1 MKKTHV
7 VLGIVFLIVSGLIS
21 FSTLKSLISGKEKKE
36 LVAEITSAKRESEKK
51 EGVERALLFVEELNA
66 IDREIKNE
74 GAILWGGPC
83 CLVHFLFQIQ
93 KELISGMGVLI
104 ENAEKAVV
112 QAVCD
117 QEQIHN
123 RTLNN

>member
-21 FSTLKSLISGKEKKE
+21 FSTLQSLISGKEKKE

-74 GAILWGGPC
+74 GAILWG
-83 CLVHFLFQIQ
+83 
-93 KELISGMGVLI
+93 
-104 ENAEKAVV
+104 
-112 QAVCD
+112 
-117 QEQIHN
+117 
-123 RTLNN
+123 RTLLFSAFFISDTKGIDFWNGSID

>member
-7 VLGIVFLIVSGLIS
+7 ALGIAVLIVSGLIS
-21 FSTLKSLISGKEKKE
+21 FSTLQSLISGKEKKE

-74 GAILWGGPC
+74 EL
-83 CLVHFLFQIQ
+83 
-93 KELISGMGVLI
+93 KENFDAYRSYF
-104 ENAEKAVV
+104 NKAV
-112 QAVCD
+112 AAYKD
-117 QEQIHN
+117 SGKIEDLSKYDTLINIHAQWLKN
-123 RTLNN
+123 